1 MSRIFLALL
10 TITLFT
16 SAYYQK
22 SPSAIGGSWTFRSK
36 QYSANK
42 FLRHAESTAIF
53 DTTQNP
59 HPKFIIDF
67 YDKVPAANGT
77 FKVIQG
83 KPKEAGEVSIGIGII
98 RDAVLTFYSTNG
110 GDGKEAI
117 NVTVSD
123 GKINIIGRGVHLA
136 NQKDLTDN
144 APLSF
149 DITFVN

>member
-22 SPSAIGGSWTFRSK
+22 STSAIGGSWTFRSK
-36 QYSANK
+36 QCSANK

-67 YDKVPAANGT
+67 YDKVALASGK

-83 KPKEAGEVSIGIGII
+83 KPKEANEVSIGIGII
-98 RDAVLTFYSTNG
+98 TGAILTFYSTNG
-110 GDGKEAI
+110 GDGKETI
-117 NVTVSD
+117 NVTISD
-123 GKINIIGRGVHLA
+123 GKVNILGAGVEVA
-136 NQKDLTDN
+136 NQKDPTDN
-144 APLSF
+144 AALSF
-149 DITFVN
+149 DITFVK